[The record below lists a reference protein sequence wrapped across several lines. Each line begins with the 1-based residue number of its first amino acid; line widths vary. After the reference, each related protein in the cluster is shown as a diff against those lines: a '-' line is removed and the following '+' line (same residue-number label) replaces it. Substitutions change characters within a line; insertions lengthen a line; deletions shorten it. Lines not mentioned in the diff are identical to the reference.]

1 MGTASFDVY
10 PTACM
15 AMPTCTTWPVGC
27 AWITW
32 RRSAT
37 TFPSTSHRISTLT
50 SAASDATARL
60 VITSRCRPSPRSSA
74 GQSRCTPGASS
85 PSTPFRAPRVPAA
98 TSRRSD
104 FPTTGATTTMCVRW
118 RHACRCPHL
127 CAPPPPASGLLPWPS
142 LQVLVD
148 PDSPDV
154 GVGLGLPGL
163 QPGEAD
169 ASQMRDATHAS
180 EQEAIERD
188 LLLAA
193 QASQPPEPPHPPPA
207 ALPTPCQHDHQVPWC
222 ACGRLRAAPWPAPVV
237 PCSKKAGV
245 DTCEQ
250 DRSELD
256 ATQEAIEEA
265 VMSASRAEWASH
277 PAAAAGWY
285 ADYASGPGKFGKP
298 EAPSWGGRAGG
309 SDDDIP
315 DMAAIGDGADDLD
328 VSQPV
333 ANETVQ
339 QLLAM
344 GFPLA
349 RALHAHEMFGDL
361 ENMLA
366 FLTNN

>member
-1 MGTASFDVY
+1 MAQRGLHIRQMAKDGNCLFRCVSDRVYGDADMHDVARRLCMDHMEKERDHFSQYVTQDFDAYISRKRRDGTFGNHIEMQALSEIFSRPIEVY
-10 PTACM
+10 A
-15 AMPTCTTWPVGC
+15 
-27 AWITW
+27 
-32 RRSAT
+32 RSEQPIN
-37 TFPSTSHRISTLT
+37 TFQ
-50 SAASDATARL
+50 
-60 VITSRCRPSPRSSA
+60 SSE
-74 GQSRCTPGASS
+74 GASS
-85 PSTPFRAPRVPAA
+85 DVPPLRL
-98 TSRRSD
+98 SYHGRN
-104 FPTTGATTTMCVRW
+104 
-118 RHACRCPHL
+118 HYN
-127 CAPPPPASGLLPWPS
+127 
-142 LQVLVD
+142 VLVD

-193 QASQPPEPPHPPPA
+193 
-207 ALPTPCQHDHQVPWC
+207 
-222 ACGRLRAAPWPAPVV
+222 
-237 PCSKKAGV
+237 
-245 DTCEQ
+245 Q